1 MFCIKLCQNHF
12 AVEKVFVS
20 CTPKLLYV
28 LNDFQQVKKTKDLE
42 SLSSFSFGLTQLEEE
57 ERNGFCELYSITIL
71 LWKWFLWVVLQ
82 NHFVV
87 EMVSSKNN
95 MNNIFQQF
103 IFWAFTTN
111 PSNTF
116 PANNHQN
123 HNTLQI
129 SNSSLLS
136 IFWFPNSTPNNN
148 NQSANQLSHQL
159 PFFTSVSEQQAT
171 RI

>member
-1 MFCIKLCQNHF
+1 MFCIKLCKNHF
-12 AVEKVFVS
+12 VVEIVYVS
-20 CTPKLLYV
+20 CTPKPLDV
-28 LNDFQQVKKTKDLE
+28 LNGFQQVKKTKDLE
-42 SLSSFSFGLTQLEEE
+42 PLPSFNFGLTQLEEE

-82 NHFVV
+82 NHFAVG
-87 EMVSSKNN
+87 MVSNKNN

-111 PSNTF
+111 SSNTF

-136 IFWFPNSTPNNN
+136 IFWFQNSTPNNN
-148 NQSANQLSHQL
+148 NQLSHQL
-159 PFFTSVSEQQAT
+159 PFFTSISEQQAT